1 MTPDQIRIVQE
12 TWAKLLPIKDV
23 AAQLF
28 YAKLFELEPSLRN
41 LFPGDMAGQGQ
52 KLMQVMDVTVNGL
65 HRLARIVPAVQ
76 ALGRRHVGYGVTDQ
90 HYDLVAEALLWTL
103 AKGLDTEFTQEVEE
117 AWTDAYNLLA
127 TTMREAAATV
137 PTAAC
142 N

>member
-65 HRLARIVPAVQ
+65 HRLERIVPAVQ